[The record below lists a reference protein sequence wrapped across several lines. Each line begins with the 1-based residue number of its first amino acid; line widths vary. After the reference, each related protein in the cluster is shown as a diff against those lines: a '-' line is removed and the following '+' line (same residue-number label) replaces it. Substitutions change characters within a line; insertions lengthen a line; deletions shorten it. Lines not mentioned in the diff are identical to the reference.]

1 MSLWSRSGRKRP
13 INSPHFSANKFCT
26 PYMPNLF
33 ERFDKKTPHYP
44 NRFRDLI
51 DRLSRKRAFDTS
63 TGTEEEKFSQGKIFA
78 N

>member
-1 MSLWSRSGRKRP
+1 
-13 INSPHFSANKFCT
+13 
-26 PYMPNLF
+26 MPNLF

-63 TGTEEEKFSQGKIFA
+63 LGTEEEKFSQARFLPTNASIYSVSHHSDLLHRRRSA
-78 N
+78 E